1 MYLSDFVTFEGD
13 RYYVSANL
21 RTGKIKLERVSHE
34 AFERFIVNILTMPD
48 PLEGTDG
55 KEVSA

>member
-1 MYLSDFVTFEGD
+1 MYLANFITLDNERF
-13 RYYVSANL
+13 YVAVDTKNATI
-21 RTGKIKLERVSHE
+21 RLERVSHE

-48 PLEGTDG
+48 PLEQNSS